1 MSNHFAAGFFDI
13 VDTFF
18 AGTEHQGR
26 NASGKVL
33 DFLIQEDDLYIFNFI
48 TKVDGVNSRR
58 SDSLSEII
66 EIAIR
71 VVEKEI
77 TSRLIPGQLPYT
89 VVKLAQV
96 PTDEF
101 KMCFDVLERPNRV
114 EMYTDTFRKGIAKL
128 RDYYKV

>member
-1 MSNHFAAGFFDI
+1 MSNHFASGFFDI
-13 VDTFF
+13 VDTLFIGTPHQNKNG
-18 AGTEHQGR
+18 AGQP
-26 NASGKVL
+26 A
-33 DFLIQEDDLYIFNFI
+33 DFLTQENGLNHFNFNGNAH
-48 TKVDGVNSRR
+48 T
-58 SDSLSEII
+58 SDSVSEVI

-71 VVEKEI
+71 AVEKEI
-77 TSRLIPGQLPYT
+77 TSRLIPGELPYT

-101 KMCFDVLERPNRV
+101 KLCFDVLERPNRV